1 MNRQITGKDE
11 IVSGKAKY
19 LLIVVS
25 LAVMGVIAAC
35 SEEQVPTQEPV
46 EFSPTEAV
54 AVEPSGSQQQPAPP
68 APDESGGDAV
78 AGRELFDANCTACHL
93 TSDEKLVGPGLAGVY
108 ERAATQTS
116 LDADGYIEQSLRD
129 PAAYVVDTFSPL
141 MPSFDR
147 FNDDEVKNLIAY
159 LKTLK

>member
-1 MNRQITGKDE
+1 M
-11 IVSGKAKY
+11 SGKRKY
-19 LLIVVS
+19 LLVLAS
-25 LAVMGVIAAC
+25 LVVMGVIAAC
-35 SEEQVPTQEPV
+35 SEEQVPTQVPV

-54 AVEPSGSQQQPAPP
+54 AVEPSGSQQQPAPV
-68 APDESGGDAV
+68 AQDESGGDAIE
-78 AGRELFDANCTACHL
+78 GRKLFDINCASCHS
-93 TSDEKLVGPGLAGVY
+93 TGDNRVVGPGLAGVY
-108 ERAATQTS
+108 ERAATRTS

-141 MPSFDR
+141 MANFNH